1 MYFTDQIS
9 LAEIAAKIKHMQK
22 LVLLDCHAI
31 IHRAFHAIRPL
42 STASGEPVN
51 AVFGFGS
58 MLLNVLDIEQPDYLA
73 ATFDEKG
80 PTIRHEQDDTYKANR
95 TKAPDE
101 LVSQFGRVR
110 ELAAAFNV
118 PIFSQAGYEADDLI
132 ATITEK
138 MKAEHSVQTIIV
150 SGDRDLL
157 QLVDTKT
164 SMHDL
169 TGGYRKSINFDPA
182 AVQAKFGFDPAFVP
196 DFKGLAGDSSDN
208 IAGVPGIG
216 PKGATDLI
224 QQFGHLEEIY
234 RRRDEI
240 ESENLRNKFIENYEQ
255 ALHCRQ
261 MATVIRDVALDFNLP
276 DCRLHDFDAEQAL
289 ALFDELEFR
298 SLKARAQKMFPAQ
311 FHTAANPVAR
321 GQQSLF

>member
-1 MYFTDQIS
+1 VYFIDQVS

-42 STASGEPVN
+42 STTAGEPVN

-58 MLLNVLDIEQPDYLA
+58 MLLNVLEIEQPDYLV

-95 TKAPDE
+95 SKAPDE
-101 LVSQFGRVR
+101 LISQFGRTR
-110 ELAAAFNV
+110 ELATAFNV
-118 PIFSQAGYEADDLI
+118 PIFSQSGYEADDLI
-132 ATITEK
+132 ATIAEQMKTE
-138 MKAEHSVQTIIV
+138 ADVHTIIV

-157 QLVDTKT
+157 QLVDAKT

-182 AVQAKFGFDPAFVP
+182 AVQEKFGFTAEFVP

-224 QQFGHLEEIY
+224 QQFGHLEEMY
-234 RRRDEI
+234 RRREEI
-240 ESENLRNKFIENYEQ
+240 ANENLRAKFTANYEQ

-261 MATVIRDVALDFNLP
+261 MATVIRDVTMHFNLP
-276 DCRLHDFDAEQAL
+276 DCHLHDFDAEHVL
-289 ALFDELEFR
+289 RLFDELEFR
-298 SLKARAQKMFPAQ
+298 SLKARAQKMFPEQ
-311 FHTAANPVAR
+311 FHAAANPHLSQ
-321 GQQSLF
+321 QQSLF